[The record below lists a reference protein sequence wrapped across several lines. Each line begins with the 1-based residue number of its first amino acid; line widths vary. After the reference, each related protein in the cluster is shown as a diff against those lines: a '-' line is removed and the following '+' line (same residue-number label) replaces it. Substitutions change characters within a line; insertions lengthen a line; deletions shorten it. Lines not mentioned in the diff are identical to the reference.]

1 MPVGVF
7 IGDIDNDGDND
18 FVGSTIGLNYAGGY
32 LISYLNDGIGNF
44 KIKQQIPIKEVEG
57 LRKQNWPMSEVNH
70 DFNGWY
76 LSLHPIDLNFDGKI
90 DFMVNG
96 HFMNPG
102 NSDIYINR
110 GKGQFFRADIDFIR
124 KFGKTF

>member
-1 MPVGVF
+1 
-7 IGDIDNDGDND
+7 
-18 FVGSTIGLNYAGGY
+18 
-32 LISYLNDGIGNF
+32 
-44 KIKQQIPIKEVEG
+44 
-57 LRKQNWPMSEVNH
+57 MSEVNH

-124 KFGKTF
+124 RFGKTF